1 MNNKKISVLENS
13 LIWFG
18 AAISIAEILTGTFIA
33 PLGLRKGIAAI
44 LLGHFI
50 GCVLFYLAGIVGANT
65 GKSSMETVR
74 ISFGNKGAKIFA
86 ALNILQLLG
95 WTAIMIFNGSVA
107 LNQIFAVGSGG
118 IWSIAIGLF
127 ILIWIL
133 VGVTNLKYINIAT
146 MSALFILTI
155 IMSFAVFDGNGVYTG
170 SDTLSFG
177 AAVEL
182 SVAMPLSWLPLV
194 SDYTRFSEKPKAVTF
209 AGAAVYFVAGCW
221 MYIIGLAA
229 ALFAGESDIATIM
242 SAAGFGVAGLA
253 VIFLS
258 TVTTTFLDVY
268 SAGVS
273 SVSINGKLKEK
284 NIAVAV
290 CVIGT
295 VMAVTLPVA
304 EFESFLY
311 LIGSVFAPMIAI
323 MIADYFILHK
333 DLSNMDFAK
342 VNILLWLIGFVLYRL
357 FMYIDTPFGN
367 TLPIMAVVIVLTVAV
382 NKFTGGKKNE

>member
-50 GCVLFYLAGIVGANT
+50 GCVLFYLAGIIGANT

-95 WTAIMIFNGSVA
+95 WTAIMIFNSSVA

-118 IWSIAIGLF
+118 IWSIAIGIF

-155 IMSFAVFDGNGVYTG
+155 IMSFAVFGGNGIYTG

-242 SAAGFGVAGLA
+242 AAAGFGVAGLA

-273 SVSINGKLKEK
+273 SVSINGKMKEK
-284 NIAVAV
+284 PIAVAV

-342 VNILLWLIGFVLYRL
+342 INILLWLVGFVLYRL
-357 FMYIDTPFGN
+357 FMYIDTPLGN
-367 TLPIMAVVIVLTVAV
+367 TLPIMAVVILLTVVV
-382 NKFTGGKKNE
+382 NKFTGGKK